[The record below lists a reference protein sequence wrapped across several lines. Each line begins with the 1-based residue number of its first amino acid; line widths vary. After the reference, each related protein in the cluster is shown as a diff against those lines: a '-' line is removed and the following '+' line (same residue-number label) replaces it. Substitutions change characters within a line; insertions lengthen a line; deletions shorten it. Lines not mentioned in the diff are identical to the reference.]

1 MQQHERPP
9 AAAVLVAQHG
19 AVLQRHLG
27 HARLQQLGAATVACE
42 HSCTAP
48 SSTPDDPNY
57 RSGDD
62 IDLEFV
68 GHRFGFSADDFAE
81 RVAAAAVRLEL
92 VEPGR
97 SGRRG
102 ERRPDGAGDSPAAS
116 PRRPRSAL
124 GRDLQRRWDEVAVL
138 RGESL
143 VYWLR
148 KLVFRSA
155 WLDHRVKLGLLDVRY
170 DERAADFRYGRPGA
184 ERPLVEVAG
193 HPSWHAVG
201 FRGGDDRSS
210 R

>member
-1 MQQHERPP
+1 MR
-9 AAAVLVAQHG
+9 ALVHG
-19 AVLQRHLG
+19 P
-27 HARLQQLGAATVACE
+27 E
-42 HSCTAP
+42 
-48 SSTPDDPNY
+48 STPDDPNY

-81 RVAAAAVRLEL
+81 RVAAAAIRLEL
-92 VEPGR
+92 VGPGDLDDEE
-97 SGRRG
+97 SA
-102 ERRPDGAGDSPAAS
+102 DLMDLALAGGFSSP
-116 PRRPRSAL
+116 PRSAL

-170 DERAADFRYGRPGA
+170 DERAADFRYGRPGS
-184 ERPLVEVAG
+184 ERPLVELAG
-193 HPSWHAVG
+193 FPSWQSVG

>member
-1 MQQHERPP
+1 MQALVDGP
-9 AAAVLVAQHG
+9 A
-19 AVLQRHLG
+19 RI
-27 HARLQQLGAATVACE
+27 
-42 HSCTAP
+42 
-48 SSTPDDPNY
+48 PDDANY

-68 GHRFGFSADDFAE
+68 GHRFGFSAEDFAE
-81 RVAAAAVRLEL
+81 RVAAAAVKLEL
-92 VEPGR
+92 VAPGDLDDEE
-97 SGRRG
+97 SADLMELATVGG
-102 ERRPDGAGDSPAAS
+102 FSAP
-116 PRRPRSAL
+116 PRSAL
-124 GRDLQRRWDEVAVL
+124 GRYLQRRWDEVAVL

-170 DERAADFRYGRPGA
+170 DDRAGDFRYGRPGA

-193 HPSWHAVG
+193 HPSWQAVG
-201 FRGGDDRSS
+201 FRRRDDRSA

>member
-1 MQQHERPP
+1 
-9 AAAVLVAQHG
+9 V
-19 AVLQRHLG
+19 
-27 HARLQQLGAATVACE
+27 
-42 HSCTAP
+42 
-48 SSTPDDPNY
+48 DDPNY
-57 RSGDD
+57 HSGDD

-92 VEPGR
+92 VDSGDLDDDESADLLELASSGGLPSPPR
-97 SGRRG
+97 SG
-102 ERRPDGAGDSPAAS
+102 
-116 PRRPRSAL
+116 L
-124 GRDLQRRWDEVAVL
+124 GRYLQRRWDEVSVHG
-138 RGESL
+138 GESL

-193 HPSWHAVG
+193 HPSWRAVG
-201 FRGGDDRSS
+201 YRRRSS

>member
-1 MQQHERPP
+1 MRL
-9 AAAVLVAQHG
+9 LVQDP
-19 AVLQRHLG
+19 
-27 HARLQQLGAATVACE
+27 E
-42 HSCTAP
+42 
-48 SSTPDDPNY
+48 STPDDPNY

-68 GHRFGFSADDFAE
+68 GHRFGFSAEDFAE
-81 RVAAAAVRLEL
+81 RVSAAAVKLEL
-92 VEPGR
+92 VDPGDLDDEE
-97 SGRRG
+97 SADLL
-102 ERRPDGAGDSPAAS
+102 ELATAGGFSSP
-116 PRRPRSAL
+116 PRSAL
-124 GRDLQRRWDEVAVL
+124 GRYLQRRWDEVAVF

-201 FRGGDDRSS
+201 FRRGDDRTS

>member
-1 MQQHERPP
+1 VQDPE
-9 AAAVLVAQHG
+9 
-19 AVLQRHLG
+19 
-27 HARLQQLGAATVACE
+27 
-42 HSCTAP
+42 
-48 SSTPDDPNY
+48 STPDDPNY

-81 RVAAAAVRLEL
+81 RVAAAAVKLEL
-92 VEPGR
+92 V
-97 SGRRG
+97 
-102 ERRPDGAGDSPAAS
+102 DAGDLDEEESADLLELATAGGFSSP
-116 PRRPRSAL
+116 PRSAL
-124 GRDLQRRWDEVAVL
+124 GRYLQRRWDEVAVF

-184 ERPLVEVAG
+184 ARPLVEVAA

-201 FRGGDDRSS
+201 FRRGDDRTS

>member
-1 MQQHERPP
+1 M
-9 AAAVLVAQHG
+9 
-19 AVLQRHLG
+19 
-27 HARLQQLGAATVACE
+27 
-42 HSCTAP
+42 
-48 SSTPDDPNY
+48 DDPNY

-92 VEPGR
+92 VE
-97 SGRRG
+97 SGDLDDDESADLIEVATAG
-102 ERRPDGAGDSPAAS
+102 EPPSQ
-116 PRRPRSAL
+116 PRSAL
-124 GRDLQRRWDEVAVL
+124 GRYLQRRWDEVGAFE
-138 RGESL
+138 GQSL

-155 WLDHRVKLGLLDVRY
+155 WLDHRVKLGLLDVRF

-193 HPSWHAVG
+193 YPSWRAVG
-201 FRGGDDRSS
+201 FRRRDDR
-210 R
+210 RAR